1 MVTTRQGRAGSERP
15 SGPSHDDNP
24 AVVYRDSLS
33 RGSYWAVHHAL
44 VTVAEL
50 LDGKGTDPWTFPWWE
65 LAYRHTARVRRDR
78 PQEAAAAGRAQR
90 HHSPRLPPRYG
101 VDVFTVQQLAEHAD
115 AVTTARYDR
124 RGEEARRSAAG
135 HLCLPETS

>member
-1 MVTTRQGRAGSERP
+1 MTTRHGRAGSERP

-50 LDGKGTDPWTFPWWE
+50 LDGEGTDPWTFP
-65 LAYRHTARVRRDR
+65 AVARSALSI
-78 PQEAAAAGRAQR
+78 P
-90 HHSPRLPPRYG
+90 
-101 VDVFTVQQLAEHAD
+101 
-115 AVTTARYDR
+115 
-124 RGEEARRSAAG
+124 ARRPSCPAPWMSG
-135 HLCLPETS
+135 SSFVLRWR